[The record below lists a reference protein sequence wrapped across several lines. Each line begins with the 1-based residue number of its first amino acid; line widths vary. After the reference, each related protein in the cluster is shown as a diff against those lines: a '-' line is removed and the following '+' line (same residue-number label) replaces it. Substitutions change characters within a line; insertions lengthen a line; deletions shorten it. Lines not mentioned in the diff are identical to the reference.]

1 MTSGIKQY
9 PDVLLRLELGRKH
22 LISRQ

>member
-22 LISRQ
+22 LIS